1 MTELYNCTGDKS
13 KRRQLRRQIPPA
25 ERRLWPHLRDRRL
38 EDCKFR
44 RQYGIAQYVIDF
56 YAPELKLAI
65 EIDGPTH
72 YLPGAPEYD
81 AKRQAYIESTGVT
94 FLRFSNGQ
102 VYNDIEGVLEAIGL
116 MIGRLRLRGGTSP

>member
-1 MTELYNCTGDKS
+1 MTELYNRADDKS
-13 KRRQLRRQIPPA
+13 KRHQLRRQIPPA
-25 ERRLWPHLRDRRL
+25 ERRLWPYLRDRRL

-81 AKRQAYIESTGVT
+81 ANRQAYIESTGAT

-116 MIGRLRLRGGTSP
+116 MIGRLRLRGRTSP